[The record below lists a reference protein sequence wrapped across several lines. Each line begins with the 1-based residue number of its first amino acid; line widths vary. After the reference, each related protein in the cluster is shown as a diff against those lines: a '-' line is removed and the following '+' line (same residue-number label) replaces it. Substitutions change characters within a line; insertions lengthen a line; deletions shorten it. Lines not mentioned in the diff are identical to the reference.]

1 MNWIKIVIAVFLC
14 LETGNILILYFLPDS
29 KLANGMGAFKA
40 WKKSK
45 EDPEIHDL
53 TSYLVNWVAGT
64 KLIFIGLLAVLLF
77 TADQQ
82 ALLLTAGVMAVTISS
97 FYWRLFPQI
106 RKMDREG
113 QIEPANYSKTL
124 GWMILGFIALFLAAI
139 LLIFFT

>member
-1 MNWIKIVIAVFLC
+1 MNWIKIVIAIFLC

-29 KLANGMGAFKA
+29 KLANGMGAFRA
-40 WKKSK
+40 WEKSK

-64 KLIFIGLLAVLLF
+64 KLIFIGLLALLLF

-82 ALLLTAGVMAVTISS
+82 ALLLAAGVMAVTISS
-97 FYWRLFPQI
+97 FYWRLFPLI
-106 RKMDREG
+106 RKMDRGG

-139 LLIFFT
+139 LLAFFA